1 MTTVAVPPS
10 APALRGER
18 TAGRLLARAGVALG
32 LWVLLGSVV
41 VVPLAMAHIWRADVV
56 LPVLLVAAAVAVRVV
71 RELPAPPAPVWAV
84 VLVVAAAVGGSVWV
98 GATHAEHVVLRR
110 DAGTYALSAQH
121 LATAHRL
128 DVDVA
133 VAALGG
139 PDVVDSPSVTVGSPG
154 FFEVGNG
161 TDTHVVPQFLPATPA
176 WLSIGYWLG
185 GWTGLLL
192 VPAFA
197 LGAALLAFGALTARL
212 VGPRWSAV
220 ATVALAL
227 CQPVLHVGRST
238 YSEPFAL
245 LVLLAGLV
253 VLCEATVAGSSG
265 RWRRARRLGL
275 LAGLVIGGVG
285 LVRVDALRE
294 VALLAPFAAL
304 LAIRRHGAGAPL
316 AWGLGAST
324 AVAALWALLVSRP
337 YLGEIA
343 GSLLPLAAGALAITL
358 VSVLWWW
365 LARRGT
371 TVPDGVRRRLPGVL
385 ASLVLLAFVVLASR
399 PLWLVARQSPDDP
412 GSRVVAG
419 LQLRQG
425 LTVDGGRTYAEQTV
439 AWLGWW
445 VGVPML
451 LLALAGAV
459 LLAYRAGWVLRD
471 GSVPAWLGPWVLAVG
486 ATVLTLYRPGITPD
500 HPWADR
506 RMVPVVLP
514 AVVLMATGVVAH
526 VVRRA
531 RRRWPVSLLVVVAVI
546 GPAALLVPPA
556 LASAS
561 FLAPRTERGEVAAVA
576 RACAAFEPG
585 DTAVLLDSRAANEW
599 TQVLRGPCSVP
610 SVVLRVPRGQAVS
623 ASTLALVVRS
633 ISDAGR
639 RPVLVTAESPEPLVA
654 LGATPRQVV
663 DLRTV
668 EDQRLLERRPD
679 GLTPLSVELWV
690 APAPRA

>member
-1 MTTVAVPPS
+1 MTTVESPLATPV
-10 APALRGER
+10 LRGER

-41 VVPLAMAHIWRADVV
+41 VVPLSLGHIWRPDVV

-71 RELPAPPAPVWAV
+71 RTLPAPPAPVWAV
-84 VLVVAAAVGGSVWV
+84 VLVVAAAVSGSVWV

-128 DVDVA
+128 DVDVS

-139 PDVVDSPSVTVGSPG
+139 PAVLDSPDVTVGSPG
-154 FFEVGNG
+154 FFEVGDG
-161 TDTHVVPQFLPATPA
+161 AGTHVVPQFLPATPA
-176 WLSIGYWLG
+176 WLSVGYWLG

-197 LGAALLAFGALTARL
+197 LGAALLAFGALCARL
-212 VGPRWSAV
+212 IGPRWAAV

-227 CQPVLHVGRST
+227 CQPVLHAGRST

-253 VLCEATVAGSSG
+253 VLSEATVAGSSG
-265 RWRRARRLGL
+265 RWQRARRLGL
-275 LAGLVIGGVG
+275 LAGLVIGGVA

-294 VALLAPFAAL
+294 VALLVPFAAL
-304 LAIRRHGAGAPL
+304 LAIRRHGAGGPL
-316 AWGLGAST
+316 ALGLGVAT
-324 AVAALWALLVSRP
+324 LVAAAWALLVSRP
-337 YLGEIA
+337 YLGEIG
-343 GSLLPLAAGALAITL
+343 GSLLPLAAAALVLVL
-358 VSVLWWW
+358 VSLLWWW
-365 LARRGT
+365 LAQRGT
-371 TVPDGVRRRLPGVL
+371 VVPDGVSRRLPGAL
-385 ASLVLLAFVVLASR
+385 AGLVLLAFVALATR
-399 PLWLVARQSPDDP
+399 PLWLVVRQNPDDP

-445 VGVPML
+445 VGVPVL

-459 LLAYRAGWVLRD
+459 LLAYRAGRVLVD

-486 ATVLTLYRPGITPD
+486 STVLTLYRPGITPD

-514 AVVLMATGVVAH
+514 AVVPLATFVVAH

-531 RRRWPVSLLVVVAVI
+531 RRRWPVSLLVVVAVL

-556 LASAS
+556 LANAS
-561 FLAPRTERGEVAAVA
+561 FLSPRTENGEVAAVA

-610 SVVLRVPRGQAVS
+610 SLALRVRRGESVP
-623 ASTLALVVRS
+623 ASTLTLVVRS

-639 RPVLVTAESPEPLVA
+639 RPLLVTAESPAPLVA

-663 DLRTV
+663 DLATF

-679 GLTPLSVELWV
+679 GLARLSVNLWI
-690 APAPRA
+690 APAQ